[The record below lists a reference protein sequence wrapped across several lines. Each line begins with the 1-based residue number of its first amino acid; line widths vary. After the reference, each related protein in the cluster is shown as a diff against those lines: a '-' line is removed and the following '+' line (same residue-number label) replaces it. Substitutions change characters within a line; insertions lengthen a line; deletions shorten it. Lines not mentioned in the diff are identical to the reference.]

1 MTPSPRRQR
10 PYWAILV
17 APLALH
23 LVVFLVIPFINIII
37 LSFYTHSPTRIWTAE
52 LTISNYI
59 DLLDPWFMTVLL
71 RTLRLGLICTVICVL
86 FGYPL
91 AYFLARASRRVALVG
106 LFFLVMPLM
115 VSAVIRTF
123 GWLVILGRNGLVNS
137 AIMAFGLDRLPLLYN
152 ETAVVI
158 GLANVFVPF
167 MVLPL
172 MASIERIDPA
182 LEEAARNLGANWFH
196 TFRRVILPLSRPGL
210 ISGCLLVYSAAISA
224 FVVPMLMGGARVR
237 VIGRQIY
244 DQLLISYQWPNASAI
259 ATLLVIATTCFAFAV
274 LALMRRSAR
283 QEQGA

>member
-1 MTPSPRRQR
+1 MSAASRR
-10 PYWAILV
+10 PYWAALIL
-17 APLALH
+17 PLALY
-23 LVVFLVIPFINIII
+23 LLIFLVIPFANIVV
-37 LSFYTHSPTRIWTAE
+37 LSFFTYSPTRIWTPD
-52 LTISNYI
+52 LTIANYT
-59 DLLDPWFMTVLL
+59 DLMDGAFLTVLL
-71 RTLRLGLICTVICVL
+71 RTLRLGLVSTVICVL

-91 AYFLARASRRVALVG
+91 AYFLARAGRRVAMIGV
-106 LFFLVMPLM
+106 FFLVMPLM

-123 GWLVILGRNGLVNS
+123 GWLVILGRKGLVNGV
-137 AIMAFGLDRLPLLYN
+137 MEAFGLDRLPLLYN

-172 MASIERIDPA
+172 MASIERINPA
-182 LEEAARNLGANWFH
+182 LEEAARNLGASWWE

-224 FVVPMLMGGARVR
+224 FVIPMLMGGARVR

-259 ATLLVIATTCFAFAV
+259 ATLLVIATTCIAFVV
-274 LALMRRSAR
+274 LAVMRRTAR
-283 QEQGA
+283 QEQGT

>member
-1 MTPSPRRQR
+1 MKPASQRQR
-10 PYWAILV
+10 PYWAALV
-17 APLALH
+17 LPLALY
-23 LVVFLVIPFINIII
+23 LLVFLVIPFANIIV
-37 LSFYTHSPTRIWTAE
+37 LSFYTYSPTRIWIPE
-52 LTISNYI
+52 LTIANYV
-59 DLLDPWFMTVLL
+59 DLLDASFLTVLL
-71 RTLRLGLICTVICVL
+71 RTLRLGLVCTVICVL

-91 AYFLARASRRVALVG
+91 AYFLARAGRRVALIG

-123 GWLVILGRNGLVNS
+123 GWLVILGRNGLVNGT
-137 AIMAFGLDRLPLLYN
+137 MTAFGLDRLPLLYN

-158 GLANVFVPF
+158 GLVNVFVPF

-172 MASIERIDPA
+172 MASIERINPA
-182 LEEAARNLGANWFH
+182 LEEAARNLGASWVQ

-283 QEQGA
+283 QEQGG

>member
-1 MTPSPRRQR
+1 MTRTAPRR
-10 PYWAILV
+10 YG
-17 APLALH
+17 LALLLPFALY
-23 LVVFLVIPFINIII
+23 LVVFLVIPFANIIV
-37 LSFYTHSPTRIWTAE
+37 LSFYTYSPTRIWTPD
-52 LTISNYI
+52 LTIANYRTLI
-59 DLLDPWFMTVLL
+59 DGAFLNVLA
-71 RTLRLGLICTVICVL
+71 RTLRLGLVSTALCAA

-91 AYFLARASRRVALVG
+91 AYFLARAPRRVATIG
-106 LFFLVMPLM
+106 LFLLVIPLM

-123 GWLVILGRNGLVNS
+123 GWLVILGRNGLINS
-137 AIMAFGLDRLPLLYN
+137 VLLAVGLDRLPLLYN

-182 LEEAARNLGANWFH
+182 LEEAARNLGATWLG

-224 FVVPMLMGGARVR
+224 FVIPVLMGGARVR

-244 DQLLISYQWPNASAI
+244 DQLLISYQWPNASAL
-259 ATLLVIATTCFAFAV
+259 ATLLVIATTGLAFAA
-274 LALMRRSAR
+274 LAVTRRAGR
-283 QEQGA
+283 LEHGA

>member
-1 MTPSPRRQR
+1 MSTVPRRQHA
-10 PYWAILV
+10 YWTALV
-17 APLALH
+17 LPLALY
-23 LVVFLVIPFINIII
+23 LVVFLVIPFIHIIL
-37 LSFYTHSPTRIWTAE
+37 LSFYTYSPTRIWTRE
-52 LTISNYI
+52 LTTANYVALA
-59 DLLDPWFMTVLL
+59 DASFLTVLL
-71 RTLRLGLICTVICVL
+71 RTLRLGLFSTLICVL

-91 AYFLARASRRVALVG
+91 AYFLARAGRRVALIG
-106 LFFLVMPLM
+106 LFLLVMPLM

-123 GWLVILGRNGLVNS
+123 GWLVILGRDGLVNG
-137 AIMAFGLDRLPLLYN
+137 ALTALGVARLPLLYN

-172 MASIERIDPA
+172 MASIERISPA
-182 LEEAARNLGANWFH
+182 LEEAARNLGASWLG

-244 DQLLISYQWPNASAI
+244 DQLLISYQWPNAAAI
-259 ATLLVIATTCFAFAV
+259 ATLLVMATTSLAFVV
-274 LALMRRSAR
+274 LALMRRGAR
-283 QEQGA
+283 QEQGP

>member
-1 MTPSPRRQR
+1 MNKASQRQR
-10 PYWAILV
+10 PYWTALV
-17 APLALH
+17 LPLALY
-23 LVVFLVIPFINIII
+23 LLVFLVIPFANIIV
-37 LSFYTHSPTRIWTAE
+37 LSFYTYSPTRIWIPE
-52 LTISNYI
+52 LTTANYV
-59 DLLDPWFMTVLL
+59 DLLDASFLTVLL
-71 RTLRLGLICTVICVL
+71 RTLRLGLVCTVICVL

-91 AYFLARASRRVALVG
+91 AYFLARAGRRVALIG

-123 GWLVILGRNGLVNS
+123 GWLVILGRNGLVNG
-137 AIMAFGLDRLPLLYN
+137 AMTAFGLDRLPLLYN

-172 MASIERIDPA
+172 MASIERINPA
-182 LEEAARNLGANWFH
+182 LEEAARNLGASWLQ

-259 ATLLVIATTCFAFAV
+259 ATLLVIATTCFAFFV
-274 LALMRRSAR
+274 LALMRRGAR

>member
-1 MTPSPRRQR
+1 MTVSPRSQ
-10 PYWAILV
+10 PKYWTALV
-17 APLALH
+17 VPLGLY
-23 LVVFLVIPFINIII
+23 LVVFLVVPFINIIF
-37 LSFYTHSPTRIWTAE
+37 LSFYTHSPTRIWTTE
-52 LTISNYI
+52 LTIANYT
-59 DLLDPWFMTVLL
+59 DLLDASFMTVLL
-71 RTLRLGLICTVICVL
+71 RTLRLGLVCTLICAL

-91 AYFLARASRRVALVG
+91 AYFLARASRRTALIG

-137 AIMAFGLDRLPLLYN
+137 AITALGLDRLPLLYN

-172 MASIERIDPA
+172 MASIERINPA
-182 LEEAARNLGANWFH
+182 LEEAARNLGASWFQ
-196 TFRRVILPLSRPGL
+196 TFNRVILPLSRPGL

>member
-1 MTPSPRRQR
+1 MTVSQPRQR
-10 PYWAILV
+10 PYWVALV
-17 APLALH
+17 GPLGLY
-23 LVVFLVIPFINIII
+23 LVVFLVIPFINIIV
-37 LSFYTHSPTRIWTAE
+37 LSFYTHSPTRIWTTE
-52 LTISNYI
+52 LTIANYI
-59 DLLDPWFMTVLL
+59 DLMDASFMTVLL
-71 RTLRLGLICTVICVL
+71 RTLRLGGVCTVICVL

-91 AYFLARASRRVALVG
+91 AYFLARASRRTALIG

-137 AIMAFGLDRLPLLYN
+137 AITAFGLERLGLLYN

-158 GLANVFVPF
+158 GLANVFLPF

-172 MASIERIDPA
+172 MASIERINPA
-182 LEEAARNLGANWFH
+182 LEEAARNLGASWLQ
-196 TFRRVILPLSRPGL
+196 TFYRVILPLSRAGL

-283 QEQGA
+283 QEQGT

>member
-1 MTPSPRRQR
+1 MSKVSPRQR
-10 PYWAILV
+10 PYWTVLV
-17 APLALH
+17 LPLALY
-23 LVVFLVIPFINIII
+23 LLVFLVVPFANVIV
-37 LSFYTHSPTRIWTAE
+37 LSFHTYSPTRIWTPE
-52 LTISNYI
+52 LTTANYV
-59 DLLDPWFMTVLL
+59 DLLDASFLTVLL
-71 RTLRLGLICTVICVL
+71 RTLRLGLVCTVICVL

-91 AYFLARASRRVALVG
+91 AYFLARTGRRVALIG

-123 GWLVILGRNGLVNS
+123 GWLVILGRNGLVNG
-137 AIMAFGLDRLPLLYN
+137 AMTAFGLDRLPLLYN

-172 MASIERIDPA
+172 MASIERINPA
-182 LEEAARNLGANWFH
+182 LEEAARNLGASWLQ
-196 TFRRVILPLSRPGL
+196 TFRRVILPLSHPGL

-224 FVVPMLMGGARVR
+224 FVVPMLMGGAHVR

-259 ATLLVIATTCFAFAV
+259 ATLLVIAATCFASVV
-274 LALMRRSAR
+274 LAHMRRGAR
-283 QEQGA
+283 EEQGA

>member
-1 MTPSPRRQR
+1 MTSPRQP
-10 PYWAILV
+10 PYGTALV
-17 APLALH
+17 LPLALY
-23 LVVFLVIPFINIII
+23 LVVFLVIPFANIVV
-37 LSFYTHSPTRIWTAE
+37 LSFYTHSPTHIFTPE
-52 LTISNYI
+52 LTLANYLE
-59 DLLDPWFMTVLL
+59 LLDAWFLTVLL
-71 RTLRLGLICTVICVL
+71 RTLRLGLLCTLICVL

-91 AYFLARASRRVALVG
+91 AYFLARAQRRVALIG

-123 GWLVILGRNGLVNS
+123 GWLVILGRNGLVNG
-137 AIMAFGLDRLPLLYN
+137 AITALGLERLPLLYN

-172 MASIERIDPA
+172 MASIERINPA
-182 LEEAARNLGANWFH
+182 LEEAARNLGASWPA

-259 ATLLVIATTCFAFAV
+259 ATLLVVATTSFAFVV

>member
-1 MTPSPRRQR
+1 MSTTPQRQR
-10 PYWAILV
+10 PYWAALV
-17 APLALH
+17 LPLVLY
-23 LVVFLVIPFINIII
+23 LLVFLVIPFLHIIV
-37 LSFYTHSPTRIWTAE
+37 LSFYTHSPTRIWTPE
-52 LTISNYI
+52 LTTANYV
-59 DLLDPWFMTVLL
+59 DLADASFLTVLV
-71 RTLRLGLICTVICVL
+71 RTLRLGLISTLICVL

-91 AYFLARASRRVALVG
+91 AYFLARAERRVALIG

-123 GWLVILGRNGLVNS
+123 GWLVILGRNGLVNG
-137 AIMAFGLDRLPLLYN
+137 AITAFGLERLPLLYN

-172 MASIERIDPA
+172 MASIERINPS
-182 LEEAARNLGANWFH
+182 LEEAARNLGASWLA

-259 ATLLVIATTCFAFAV
+259 ATLLVIATTSLAFVV
-274 LALMRRSAR
+274 LALLRRGAR
-283 QEQGA
+283 QDEGA

>member
-1 MTPSPRRQR
+1 MSAASRR
-10 PYWAILV
+10 PYWAALIL
-17 APLALH
+17 PLALY
-23 LVVFLVIPFINIII
+23 LLIFLVIPFANIVV
-37 LSFYTHSPTRIWTAE
+37 LSFFTYSPTRIWTPD
-52 LTISNYI
+52 LTIANYT
-59 DLLDPWFMTVLL
+59 DLMDGAFLTVLL
-71 RTLRLGLICTVICVL
+71 RTLRLGLVSTVICVL

-91 AYFLARASRRVALVG
+91 AYFLARAGRRVAMIGV
-106 LFFLVMPLM
+106 FFLVMPLM

-123 GWLVILGRNGLVNS
+123 GWLVILGRKGLVNGV
-137 AIMAFGLDRLPLLYN
+137 MEAFGLDRLPLLYN

-172 MASIERIDPA
+172 MASIERINPA
-182 LEEAARNLGANWFH
+182 LEEAARNLGASWLE

-224 FVVPMLMGGARVR
+224 FVIPMLMGGARVR

-259 ATLLVIATTCFAFAV
+259 ATLLVIATTCIAFVV
-274 LALMRRSAR
+274 LAVMRRTAR
-283 QEQGA
+283 QEQGT

>member
-1 MTPSPRRQR
+1 MKPTPQRQR
-10 PYWAILV
+10 AYWTALV
-17 APLALH
+17 LPLALY
-23 LVVFLVIPFINIII
+23 LLAFLVIPFINIII
-37 LSFYTHSPTRIWTAE
+37 LSFYTHSPTRIWTPE
-52 LTISNYI
+52 LTTANYS
-59 DLLDPWFMTVLL
+59 DLVDASFLAVLL
-71 RTLRLGLICTVICVL
+71 RTLRLGLVCTVICLL

-91 AYFLARASRRVALVG
+91 AYFLARAERRVALIG
-106 LFFLVMPLM
+106 LFLLVMPLM

-123 GWLVILGRNGLVNS
+123 GWLVILGRNGLVNGV
-137 AIMAFGLDRLPLLYN
+137 ITAFGLSPLPLLYN

-182 LEEAARNLGANWFH
+182 LEEAARNLGASWFA
-196 TFRRVILPLSRPGL
+196 TFRLVILPLSRPGL

-259 ATLLVIATTCFAFAV
+259 ATLLVIATTCFAFVV
-274 LALMRRSAR
+274 LALMRRNTRQAR
-283 QEQGA
+283 DA

>member
-1 MTPSPRRQR
+1 MNQTPQRQR
-10 PYWAILV
+10 PYWTALV
-17 APLALH
+17 LPLALY
-23 LVVFLVIPFINIII
+23 LLVFLVIPFINIIA
-37 LSFYTHSPTRIWTAE
+37 LSFYSYSPTRIWTPE
-52 LTISNYI
+52 LTTANYV
-59 DLLDPWFMTVLL
+59 DLLDASFLTVLL
-71 RTLRLGLICTVICVL
+71 RTLRLGLVCTVICVL

-91 AYFLARASRRVALVG
+91 AYFLARAGRRVALIG

-123 GWLVILGRNGLVNS
+123 GWLVILGRNGLVNG
-137 AIMAFGLDRLPLLYN
+137 AMTVFGLERLPLLYN

-172 MASIERIDPA
+172 MASIERINPA
-182 LEEAARNLGANWFH
+182 LEEAARNLGASWLQ

-210 ISGCLLVYSAAISA
+210 VSGCLLVYSAAISA

-244 DQLLISYQWPNASAI
+244 DQLLISYQWPIASAI

-274 LALMRRSAR
+274 LALMRRTAR

>member
-1 MTPSPRRQR
+1 MKPGPQRQR
-10 PYWAILV
+10 AYWIALV
-17 APLALH
+17 LPLALY
-23 LVVFLVIPFINIII
+23 LLAFLVIPFINIII
-37 LSFYTHSPTRIWTAE
+37 LSFYTHSPTRIWTPE
-52 LTISNYI
+52 LTTANYS
-59 DLLDPWFMTVLL
+59 DLVDASFLAVLL
-71 RTLRLGLICTVICVL
+71 RTLRLGLVCTVICLL

-91 AYFLARASRRVALVG
+91 AYFLARAERRVALIG
-106 LFFLVMPLM
+106 LFLLVMPLM

-123 GWLVILGRNGLVNS
+123 GWLVILGRNGLVNGV
-137 AIMAFGLDRLPLLYN
+137 ITAFGLPPLLLLYN

-182 LEEAARNLGANWFH
+182 LEEAARNLGASWFA
-196 TFRRVILPLSRPGL
+196 TFRLVILPLSRPGL

-259 ATLLVIATTCFAFAV
+259 ATLLVIATTCFAFVV
-274 LALMRRSAR
+274 LALMRRNTR
-283 QEQGA
+283 QEQDA

>member
-1 MTPSPRRQR
+1 MSTASHR
-10 PYWAILV
+10 PYWAALIL
-17 APLALH
+17 PLALY
-23 LVVFLVIPFINIII
+23 LLIFLVIPFANIVV
-37 LSFYTHSPTRIWTAE
+37 LSFFTYSPTRIWTPN
-52 LTISNYI
+52 LTIANYA
-59 DLLDPWFMTVLL
+59 DLMDGAFLTVLL
-71 RTLRLGLICTVICVL
+71 RTLRLGLVSTVICVL

-91 AYFLARASRRVALVG
+91 AYFLARAGRRVAMIGV
-106 LFFLVMPLM
+106 FFLVMPLM

-123 GWLVILGRNGLVNS
+123 GWLVILGRKGLVNGV
-137 AIMAFGLDRLPLLYN
+137 MEAFGLDRLPLLYN

-172 MASIERIDPA
+172 MASIERINPA
-182 LEEAARNLGANWFH
+182 LEEAARNLGASWLE

-224 FVVPMLMGGARVR
+224 FVIPMLMGGARVR

-259 ATLLVIATTCFAFAV
+259 ATLLVIATTCIAFVV
-274 LALMRRSAR
+274 LAVMRRTAR
-283 QEQGA
+283 QEQGT